1 MKCII
6 ETKRLS
12 LRELKQED
20 LKDLH
25 AIFSDPKSMKHYPKP
40 FTLQE
45 SEEWINRN
53 IKNYADYGFGL
64 WGVILKD
71 NNKFIGD
78 CGITM
83 QDINGTIEPEIGYHI
98 NRNYVNKGYA
108 TEAAQAC
115 RNYAFEVLKLQKIYS
130 HTNKKNVASIKVAVK
145 NGMKLIDEIKD
156 KVNGKTRIYA
166 ITLDEYMTKHVNRT
180 MY

>member
-6 ETKRLS
+6 ETKRLY
-12 LRELKQED
+12 LRELKQDD
-20 LKDLH
+20 LNDLH
-25 AIFSDPKSMKHYPKP
+25 SIFSDSKSMKHYPKP

-45 SEEWINRN
+45 SGEWIDRN
-53 IKNYADYGFGL
+53 VKNYAEFGFGL
-64 WGVILKD
+64 WGVILKEH
-71 NNKFIGD
+71 NKLIGD

-83 QDINGTIEPEIGYHI
+83 REINGVMEPEIGYHI
-98 NRNYVNKGYA
+98 NRNYVNRGYA

-130 HTNKKNVASIKVAVK
+130 HTIKKNAASVKVAVK

-156 KVNGKTRIYA
+156 KVNGKIKIYA